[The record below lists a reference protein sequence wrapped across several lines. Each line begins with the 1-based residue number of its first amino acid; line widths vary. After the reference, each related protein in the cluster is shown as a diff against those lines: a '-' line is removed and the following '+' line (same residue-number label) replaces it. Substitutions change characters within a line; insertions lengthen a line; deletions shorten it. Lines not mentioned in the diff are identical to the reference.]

1 MDDLL
6 NKPLTD
12 EQVEQFSDDIDT
24 LEDDVL
30 GLLSSISFEL
40 EGYENLN
47 SKIDELTKR
56 LVNLSNNSKEII
68 KNVDR
73 LVDAPFDKMEIES
86 RMDALRENIFE
97 LKRKQI
103 DKYNAMAEM
112 YNIRL
117 SQIKGTSNIPEDAMN
132 ELNRLGNVE
141 KYNGDIQ
148 NYMQN
153 NYMGLLRYDV
163 LINNIKKLIDI
174 ANKLGMRF
182 NYIRDFNEIELN
194 SILKR
199 TNLIDVE
206 IKDMENRTD
215 EEVDL
220 TYKKIKDAL
229 IDVDDL
235 QILVKDEC
243 YKEKISKDDE
253 NNLLSRLNN
262 VRNTLNRYLLGGE

>member
-1 MDDLL
+1 MDDML

-12 EQVEQFSDDIDT
+12 EQIEQFSDDIDT

-30 GLLSSISFEL
+30 ELLSSISFGL
-40 EGYENLN
+40 EGYENIN

-73 LVDAPFDKMEIES
+73 LVDAPFDKKEIET
-86 RMDALRENIFE
+86 RMDTLRDDVYE

-117 SQIKGTSNIPEDAMN
+117 GQIKGVSNIPGDVMN
-132 ELNRLGNVE
+132 ELNALGNVE

-153 NYMGLLRYDV
+153 NYMGLLRYDI
-163 LINNIKKLIDI
+163 LIKNINKLVEI

-182 NYIRDFNEIELN
+182 NYIRDFNELELN

-199 TNLIDVE
+199 TNLIDTE
-206 IKDMENRTD
+206 MKDMENKTN
-215 EEVDL
+215 EEMDL

-235 QILVKDEC
+235 QILVRSES

-262 VRNTLNRYLLGGE
+262 VRNALNRYLLGGE